1 MSGDVPTGASDV
13 AGKSASQGRNVGA
26 SARLIFA
33 ITLNAATAS
42 TTTIPS
48 VCPGSAF
55 PRLRLPPVAKQRIS
69 PPVESPGVEKRP
81 PLRREDEERLR
92 RSLQGLLGFRVDPT
106 RSATGPSVLDRGW
119 PKSQWIGR
127 TIGSP
132 PSANTPKR

>member
-26 SARLIFA
+26 SARLIVA

-55 PRLRLPPVAKQRIS
+55 PRFRLPPVAKQRIS
-69 PPVESPGVEKRP
+69 PPVESRGVEKRP
-81 PLRREDEERLR
+81 PPRREDEKRLR
-92 RSLQGLLGFRVDPT
+92 RSLQDLLWLQVDLT
-106 RSATGPSVLDRGW
+106 RSSIGQPVLDR
-119 PKSQWIGR
+119 
-127 TIGSP
+127 
-132 PSANTPKR
+132 